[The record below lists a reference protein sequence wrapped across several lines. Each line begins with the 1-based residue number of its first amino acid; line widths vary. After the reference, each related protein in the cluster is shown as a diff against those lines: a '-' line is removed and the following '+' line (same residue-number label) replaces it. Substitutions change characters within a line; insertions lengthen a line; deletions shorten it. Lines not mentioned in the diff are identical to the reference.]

1 MKFSFDKFNKYLFV
15 VHEKKLII
23 VATIIVT
30 ILVFFEIGS
39 LRANRI
45 SDQDI
50 LTSGMSTSVQKTTK
64 ETLQAPS
71 TSQLD
76 VFYRNFTDPP
86 EEATQADPSSIV
98 QNQEQATAVQQEAQE
113 PVTMVQ
119 YATAVVPNTPAD
131 YGAQWNAG
139 YLLAIDNPDTT
150 YKCPK
155 VTLSK
160 EDRELLER
168 LCYGEFGSGGFVGAA
183 LVAQCVKDAMCFEG
197 YESVKEVISACRY
210 SGSTKKGTNAAC
222 KQAIRYVFGENHDA
236 IQHKILYMYNP
247 MAVSSQFHEN
257 QNYIM
262 TYQDVRFFDKWGGS
276 SIFNS
281 SEEQEKIKK
290 GK

>member
-1 MKFSFDKFNKYLFV
+1 M
-15 VHEKKLII
+15 HEKKLII

-30 ILVFFEIGS
+30 VLVLFEIGS
-39 LRANRI
+39 LRANRA

-50 LTSGMSTSVQKTTK
+50 LTSGMLTSAQKTTK
-64 ETLQAPS
+64 EPIPS
-71 TSQLD
+71 TSPTNI
-76 VFYRNFTDPP
+76 FYRNFTDPP
-86 EEATQADPSSIV
+86 EEATQAALNPET
-98 QNQEQATAVQQEAQE
+98 QNQQQATAVQEESQE
-113 PVTMVQ
+113 PVTMAQ

-168 LCYGEFGSGGFVGAA
+168 LCYGEFGSGGFIGAA

-210 SGSTKKGTNAAC
+210 DGSTKKGTNAAC
-222 KQAIRYVFGENHDA
+222 KQAIKYVFDENHDA

-247 MAVSSQFHEN
+247 MVVSSQFHES